1 MAGGTAFLRRL
12 HLLVCLLSTKHNV
25 VLVSRSP
32 KTQRNT
38 MDTEVE
44 HQHHTEHKVEE
55 ENKAEDELE
64 SEEEELCSS
73 DSEIGDALDWLD
85 SRDEGE
91 VLEGSFSSSSSL
103 SCWRPNAHGG
113 HHSHSSTL
121 QPLSNRNQKFSHHIR
136 ASPLEVLL
144 PFLKTKTLSLSFMPL
159 ASLRAYN
166 CNKPI

>member
-1 MAGGTAFLRRL
+1 
-12 HLLVCLLSTKHNV
+12 
-25 VLVSRSP
+25 
-32 KTQRNT
+32 

-64 SEEEELCSS
+64 SEEEEEEEELCSS

-144 PFLKTKTLSLSFMPL
+144 PFLKTKTKNFLSLSLLYAISFIT
-159 ASLRAYN
+159 
-166 CNKPI
+166 CI